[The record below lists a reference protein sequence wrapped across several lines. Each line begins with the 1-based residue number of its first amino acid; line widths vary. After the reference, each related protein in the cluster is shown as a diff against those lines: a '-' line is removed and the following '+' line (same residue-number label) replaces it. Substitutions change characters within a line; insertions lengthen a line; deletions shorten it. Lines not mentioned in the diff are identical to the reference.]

1 MKRFAAILIVI
12 FFIMGCATWRDRE
25 GNQATSSEEF
35 DCNNKC
41 GSYNTKTDGFPAICF
56 NDCMKSKGYR
66 QIRD

>member
-12 FFIMGCATWRDRE
+12 SFITGCATWRDID
-25 GNQATSSEEF
+25 GNQATNSEEF
-35 DCNNKC
+35 DCYNKC
-41 GSYNTKTDGFPAICF
+41 GTYTTRTGSSPAICF